1 MQLRQDGK
9 PGRAMVSPVNVNV
22 VRDKLLA
29 VGSNQLFLI
38 RDSNMHLAKLSPK
51 EKKTRCAHVPAGRKL
66 HQARHWR
73 DESGCGIAACAWYV
87 SVGKEGRKQQYF
99 RISIHIETM
108 RWECKQSRRRTKGR
122 REERKSGGHGIGRAV
137 RANITAQIIQHA
149 QTRG

>member
-51 EKKTRCAHVPAGRKL
+51 KKKTEMRASA
-66 HQARHWR
+66 
-73 DESGCGIAACAWYV
+73 SG
-87 SVGKEGRKQQYF
+87 
-99 RISIHIETM
+99 
-108 RWECKQSRRRTKGR
+108 
-122 REERKSGGHGIGRAV
+122 EEVAPSKTLTG
-137 RANITAQIIQHA
+137 
-149 QTRG
+149 